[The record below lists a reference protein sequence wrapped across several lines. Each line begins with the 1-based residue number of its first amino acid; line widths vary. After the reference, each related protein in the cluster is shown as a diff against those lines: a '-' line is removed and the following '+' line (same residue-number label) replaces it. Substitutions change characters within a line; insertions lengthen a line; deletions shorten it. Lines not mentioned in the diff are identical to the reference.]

1 MAVAFSLWL
10 VYLANLIG
18 LRHGVLEGRR
28 YIVFA
33 VVFVYFFYAGCL
45 MRSTDQIVCFQ

>member
-1 MAVAFSLWL
+1 MAVAFSSWL

-18 LRHGVLEGRR
+18 PRHGVLERRR

-33 VVFVYFFYAGCL
+33 VVFVYLVYAGCL
-45 MRSTDQIVCFQ
+45 NRSTDHIVCFQ